1 MDASNWRLRGCIT
14 FTDAQLH
21 SLGPN
26 EPWGVAASNLDFD
39 NRAEYAVA
47 GRPPAFLLSQLLILL
62 LLLCRRVNTG
72 RQLGWQAGRAQ
83 PPQELASGL
92 RCSSLPAVNPGIGP
106 LQTTLFF
113 RLWTLVRGLETPE
126 EKKRTQIQRTSG
138 GDTKH
143 TERILFGPKRADWGN
158 IQPEKVSTSFGA
170 KERLLR
176 RPTGAIRGSPRF
188 YRK

>member
-1 MDASNWRLRGCIT
+1 MHASNWRLRGCIT

-72 RQLGWQAGRAQ
+72 RQLGSLGLAGLGARPQAQQQAAAAAGVKQRWK
-83 PPQELASGL
+83 S
-92 RCSSLPAVNPGIGP
+92 SSLPAVSGQLPQPP
-106 LQTTLFF
+106 LYC
-113 RLWTLVRGLETPE
+113 RLWTPQTLFWEL
-126 EKKRTQIQRTSG
+126 KRPQGKRRTDHTQRTS
-138 GDTKH
+138 
-143 TERILFGPKRADWGN
+143 A
-158 IQPEKVSTSFGA
+158 GA
-170 KERLLR
+170 
-176 RPTGAIRGSPRF
+176 S
-188 YRK
+188 

>member
-1 MDASNWRLRGCIT
+1 MHNCT
-14 FTDAQLH
+14 
-21 SLGPN
+21 
-26 EPWGVAASNLDFD
+26 PWGQTSPGELQLPTWTLTTGLNI
-39 NRAEYAVA
+39 

-72 RQLGWQAGRAQ
+72 RQLGSPAGRAQ

-113 RLWTLVRGLETPE
+113 RLWTLVRGLETAE

-170 KERLLR
+170 KERLR